1 MADEKPTPVAAAH
14 HGDPE
19 NQTTGLASAHPEPK
33 SGTMQAMIERDLLDE
48 RYANTQR
55 GLKNRHVQLM
65 ALGGTIGTGLFVG
78 SGQALN
84 IGGPLSLL
92 LGYIFISTLV
102 YSIVTGIAEVGA
114 YLPVHGGTM
123 SYHGFRYVS
132 RSLGFAMGYLYW
144 YSLGILVP
152 YEIVA
157 ASLVIDYWPNS
168 VPLAAWITIMLVV
181 IVALNYMPVGVYG
194 ETEFWFAGI
203 KIITLIGLLLLSF
216 ILFWGGGPNRQRL
229 GFHYWKDPGAMNA
242 YLVTSNQDTGRFI
255 GLLQCIVRSAIA
267 FIFAPELIIVT
278 AGEMESPRRN
288 VPKAAR
294 RYIYRLVI
302 FYLLGA
308 LAIGVICSS
317 QDPALLDGDTNN
329 ASASPFVAAIQNA
342 GIPVLRHIV
351 NAAILTSAWSAGNS
365 FLYMSSRSLY
375 GLAVSGNAPSILKT
389 CNRWGVP
396 WIAVS
401 VSSLFSLL
409 SYLAVSSGSY
419 EVFNW
424 LMNFTNTSGFIS
436 WICCCIVYFRFT
448 AATKAQGVEKPYKS
462 RLQPYG
468 IYIGLGMSVFMLLIN
483 GFTSFFP
490 QNWSASNFFTAY
502 IGIPAFVVLYVG
514 HRVCYWGDPWVW
526 NSGEVDLTTGLE
538 EILAA
543 ERPYQPRDTWGRKVK
558 ALIE

>member
-1 MADEKPTPVAAAH
+1 MAAEKPTPAPY
-14 HGDPE
+14 GNQDPE
-19 NQTTGLASAHPEPK
+19 AVPVPETETK
-33 SGTMQAMIERDLLDE
+33 AGTLQALVEADLLDE
-48 RYANTQR
+48 RYQNTQR
-55 GLKNRHVQLM
+55 GLKTRHVQLM

-84 IGGPLSLL
+84 IGGPLSLF
-92 LGYIFISTLV
+92 LGYVFISTLV
-102 YSIVTGIAEVGA
+102 YCIVTGIAEVGA

-157 ASLVIDYWPNS
+157 ASLVIDYWPNG
-168 VPLAAWITIMLVV
+168 VPLAAWITIMLAV
-181 IVALNYMPVGVYG
+181 IVFLNYMPVGIYG

-229 GFHYWKDPGAMNA
+229 GFHYWKDPGAMNT
-242 YLVTSNQDTGRFI
+242 YLVTSNENTGRFI
-255 GLLQCIVRSAIA
+255 GLLQCIVKSAIA

-288 VPKAAR
+288 VPKAGR

-317 QDPALLDGDTNN
+317 QDTALLTGDTNN

-375 GLAVSGNAPSILKT
+375 GLAVSGNAPSIFKT
-389 CNRWGVP
+389 CNRFGVP
-396 WIAVS
+396 WLAVT
-401 VSSLFSLL
+401 VSALFALL

-419 EVFNW
+419 TVFNW
-424 LMNFTNTSGFIS
+424 LINFTNTSGFIS
-436 WICCCIVYFRFT
+436 WICCCIVYFRFN
-448 AATKAQGVEKPYKS
+448 AAIKAQGVEKPYSS

-468 IYIGLGMSVFMLLIN
+468 IWIGLSFAIFLLLIN
-483 GFTSFFP
+483 GFTCFFP
-490 QNWSASNFFTAY
+490 SNWSAANFFTAY
-502 IGIPAFVVLYVG
+502 IGIPAFVLLYVG
-514 HRVCYWGDPWVW
+514 HRIWFWSDPWAW
-526 NSGEVDLTTGLE
+526 KSTEVDLQTGLQ

-543 ERPYQPRDTWGRKVK
+543 EKPARPRDTIGRKLM
-558 ALIE
+558 ALVE

>member
-1 MADEKPTPVAAAH
+1 MDDKLTPVPKGSNH
-14 HGDPE
+14 DPE
-19 NQTTGLASAHPEPK
+19 ALPQPKTG
-33 SGTMQAMIERDLLDE
+33 TVQALVEADLLDE

-55 GLKNRHVQLM
+55 GLKTRHVQLM

-92 LGYIFISTLV
+92 LGYVFISTLV
-102 YSIVTGIAEVGA
+102 YCVVTGIAEIGA

-132 RSLGFAMGYLYW
+132 RSMGFAMGYLYW

-168 VPLAAWITIMLVV
+168 VPLAVWITIMVVV
-181 IVALNYMPVGVYG
+181 IVILNYLPVGIYG
-194 ETEFWFAGI
+194 ETEFWFSGI
-203 KIITLIGLLLLSF
+203 KIITLIGLLILSF

-229 GFHYWKDPGAMNA
+229 GFHYWKQDGAMNT
-242 YLVTSNQDTGRFI
+242 YLVTSNGDTGRFI
-255 GLLQCIVRSAIA
+255 GLLQCIVKSAIA

-288 VPKAAR
+288 VPKAGR

-317 QDPALLDGDTNN
+317 QDSHLLTGDTNN
-329 ASASPFVAAIQNA
+329 ASASPFVAAIENA
-342 GIPVLRHIV
+342 GIPVLKHIV

-396 WIAVS
+396 WLAVTIS
-401 VSSLFSLL
+401 ALFSLL

-419 EVFNW
+419 TVFNW
-424 LMNFTNTSGFIS
+424 LINFTNTSGFIS
-436 WICCCIVYFRFT
+436 WICCCVVYFRFD
-448 AATKAQGVEKPYKS
+448 KAVKTQGIEKPYSS
-462 RLQPYG
+462 RMQPWG
-468 IYIGLGMSVFMLLIN
+468 IYVALSFSVFLLLIN
-483 GFTSFFP
+483 GFTAFFP
-490 QNWSASNFFTAY
+490 SNWSASNFFTAY
-502 IGIPAFVVLYVG
+502 IGIPAFVLLYVG
-514 HRVCYWGDPWVW
+514 HRIVFWKDPWAW
-526 NSGEVDLTTGLE
+526 NPTDVDLQTGLE
-538 EILAA
+538 EIIAA
-543 ERPYQPRDTWGRKVK
+543 EKPPRPRDTIGRKLM
-558 ALIE
+558 ALVE

>member
-1 MADEKPTPVAAAH
+1 MGEKPPADISHDATT
-14 HGDPE
+14 DPE
-19 NQTTGLASAHPEPK
+19 QGLHPQKP
-33 SGTMQAMIERDLLDE
+33 SNTLQALVEADLLDP
-48 RYANTQR
+48 RYTVTQR

-84 IGGPLSLL
+84 IGGPLSLF

-102 YSIVTGIAEVGA
+102 YCVVTGIAEIGA

-123 SYHGFRYVS
+123 SYHGYRYVS
-132 RSLGFAMGYLYW
+132 RSMGFAMGYLYW

-152 YEIVA
+152 YEVVA
-157 ASLVIDYWPNS
+157 ASLVIGYWDNP
-168 VPLAAWITIMLVV
+168 VPIAAWITIMLVV
-181 IVALNYMPVGVYG
+181 IVILNYMPVSVYG

-203 KIITLIGLLLLSF
+203 KIITLIGLLILSF

-229 GFHYWKDPGAMNA
+229 GFHYWKESGAMNA
-242 YLVTSNQDTGRFI
+242 YIVTSNQNTGRFI
-255 GLLQCIVRSAIA
+255 GLLQCIVKSAIA
-267 FIFAPELIIVT
+267 FIFAPELIIVS

-317 QDPALLDGDTNN
+317 QDDAIVSGNTDN

-375 GLAVSGNAPSILKT
+375 ALAVSGSAPSILKT

-396 WIAVS
+396 YIAVTI
-401 VSSLFSLL
+401 SSLFSLL
-409 SYLAVSSGSY
+409 SYLAVSNGSFT
-419 EVFNW
+419 VFNW
-424 LMNFTNTSGFIS
+424 LINFTNTSGFIS
-436 WICCCIVYFRFT
+436 WMCCCVVYFRFNK
-448 AATKAQGVEKPYKS
+448 AAKVQGIEKPYVS
-462 RLQPYG
+462 RMQPW
-468 IYIGLGMSVFMLLIN
+468 GMYVALPIAGFLLLIN
-483 GFTSFFP
+483 GFTCFFP
-490 QNWSASNFFTAY
+490 SNWSASNFFTAY
-502 IGIPAFVVLYVG
+502 IGIPAFVVLYLG
-514 HRVCYWGDPWVW
+514 HRLVFRKDPWVW
-526 NSGEVDLTTGLE
+526 RSEEVDLRTGLE

-543 ERPYQPRDTWGRKVK
+543 EMPERPRDTIGKK
-558 ALIE
+558 LMALVE

>member
-1 MADEKPTPVAAAH
+1 MSDDKIKPSAP
-14 HGDPE
+14 HGDVEAAPE
-19 NQTTGLASAHPEPK
+19 LKGGAL
-33 SGTMQAMIERDLLDE
+33 QAMVEADLLDE
-48 RYANTQR
+48 RYQNTQR
-55 GLKNRHVQLM
+55 GLKTRHVQLM

-84 IGGPLSLL
+84 IGGPLSLF
-92 LGYIFISTLV
+92 LGYVFISTLV
-102 YSIVTGIAEVGA
+102 YCVVTGIAEVGA

-132 RSLGFAMGYLYW
+132 RSMGFAMGYLYW

-157 ASLVIDYWPNS
+157 ASLVIEYWPNP
-168 VPLAAWITIMLVV
+168 VHLAVWITIMVVV
-181 IVALNYMPVGVYG
+181 IVLLNYFPVGVYG
-194 ETEFWFAGI
+194 ETEFWFASI

-229 GFHYWKDPGAMNA
+229 GFHYWKDPGAMNP
-242 YLVTSNQDTGRFI
+242 YLVTSNRDTGRFI
-255 GLLQCIVRSAIA
+255 GLLQCIVKSAIA

-317 QDPALLDGDTNN
+317 QDPALLTGNTDN

-396 WIAVS
+396 YIAVT

-409 SYLAVSSGSY
+409 SYLAISSGSY
-419 EVFNW
+419 TVFNW
-424 LMNFTNTSGFIS
+424 LINFTNTSGFIS
-436 WICCCIVYFRFT
+436 WICCCIVYFRFS
-448 AATKAQGVEKPYKS
+448 AAVKTQGVEKPYKS

-468 IYIGLGMSVFMLLIN
+468 VYVGLCMAVFLLLIN
-483 GFTSFFP
+483 GFTCFFP
-490 QNWSASNFFTAY
+490 SNWSASNFFTAY
-502 IGIPAFVVLYVG
+502 IGIPAFVLLYVG
-514 HRVCYWGDPWVW
+514 HRVMFWSDPWVW
-526 NSGEVDLTTGLE
+526 KSEDVDLHTGLE

-543 ERPYQPRDTWGRKVK
+543 ETPPRPRDTIGRKLM
-558 ALIE
+558 ALVE

>member
-1 MADEKPTPVAAAH
+1 MADKLTPVP
-14 HGDPE
+14 HGDA
-19 NQTTGLASAHPEPK
+19 TALPEPK
-33 SGTMQAMIERDLLDE
+33 TGTMQAMVQADLLDE
-48 RYANTQR
+48 RYQNTQR

-78 SGQALN
+78 SGQALS

-92 LGYIFISTLV
+92 LGYVYISTLV
-102 YSIVTGIAEVGA
+102 YCIVTGIAEVGA

-132 RSLGFAMGYLYW
+132 RSMGFAMGYLYW

-157 ASLVIDYWPNS
+157 ASLVIDYWPNP
-168 VPLAAWITIMLVV
+168 VHLAVWITIMLVV
-181 IVALNYMPVGVYG
+181 IVVLNYLPVAVYG

-229 GFHYWKDPGAMNA
+229 GFHYWKDPGAMNT
-242 YLVTSNQDTGRFI
+242 YLVTSNPHTGRFI
-255 GLLQCIVRSAIA
+255 GLLQCIVKSAIA

-317 QDPALLDGDTNN
+317 QDPTLLSPDTNTN
-329 ASASPFVAAIQNA
+329 TASASPFVIAIQNA

-375 GLAVSGNAPSILKT
+375 GLAVSGNAPSVLKT

-396 WIAVS
+396 YIAVT
-401 VSSLFSLL
+401 VSSLFSFL

-419 EVFNW
+419 TVFNW
-424 LMNFTNTSGFIS
+424 LINFTNTSGFIS
-436 WICCCIVYFRFT
+436 WICCCIVYFRFN
-448 AATKAQGVEKPYKS
+448 AAIKAQGIEKPYLSK
-462 RLQPYG
+462 LQPYG
-468 IYIGLGMSVFMLLIN
+468 VWIGLFLAIFLLLIN
-483 GFTSFFP
+483 GFTAFFP
-490 QNWSASNFFTAY
+490 SNWSASNFFTAY
-502 IGIPAFVVLYVG
+502 IGIPAFVLLYAA
-514 HRVCYWGDPWVW
+514 HRIVFWNDPWAW
-526 NSGEVDLTTGLE
+526 DSSEVDLVTGLE

-543 ERPYQPRDTWGRKVK
+543 EGPVRPRDTIGRKLM
-558 ALIE
+558 ALVE

>member
-1 MADEKPTPVAAAH
+1 MNDDKPTPTAP
-14 HGDPE
+14 HGDLESAAGPPE
-19 NQTTGLASAHPEPK
+19 TKTGS
-33 SGTMQAMIERDLLDE
+33 MQAMVEADLLDE
-48 RYANTQR
+48 RYQKTQR
-55 GLKNRHVQLM
+55 GLKTRHVQLM

-84 IGGPLSLL
+84 IGGPLSLF
-92 LGYIFISTLV
+92 LGYVFISTLV
-102 YSIVTGIAEVGA
+102 YCIVTGIAEIGA

-132 RSLGFAMGYLYW
+132 RSMGFAMGYLYW

-181 IVALNYMPVGVYG
+181 IVLLNYLPVGVYG

-229 GFHYWKDPGAMNA
+229 GFHYWKDPGAMNT
-242 YLVTSNQDTGRFI
+242 YLVTSNPDTGRFI
-255 GLLQCIVRSAIA
+255 GLLQCIVKSAIA

-317 QDPALLDGDTNN
+317 HDSALLTGDTNN
-329 ASASPFVAAIQNA
+329 ASASPFVAAIQSA

-375 GLAVSGNAPSILKT
+375 GLAVSGDAPSLFKS
-389 CNRWGVP
+389 CNRFGVP
-396 WIAVS
+396 YIAVT
-401 VSSLFSLL
+401 VSALFSLL

-419 EVFNW
+419 TVFNW
-424 LMNFTNTSGFIS
+424 FINFTNTSGFIS
-436 WICCCIVYFRFT
+436 WICCAIVYFRF
-448 AATKAQGVEKPYKS
+448 AAALKVQGVERPYKS
-462 RLQPYG
+462 FIQPYG
-468 IYIGLGMSVFMLLIN
+468 VWVGLVLAVFLLLIN
-483 GFTSFFP
+483 GFTCFFP
-490 QNWSASNFFTAY
+490 QNWSAANFFTAY
-502 IGIPAFVVLYVG
+502 VGIPAFLVLYVG
-514 HRVCYWGDPWVW
+514 HRIVFWSDSWAW
-526 NSGEVDLTTGLE
+526 ESDKVDLVTGLE

-543 ERPYQPRDTWGRKVK
+543 EGPVRPRDTIGRKLL
-558 ALIE
+558 ALVE

>member
-1 MADEKPTPVAAAH
+1 MSDDKIKPSAP
-14 HGDPE
+14 HGDVEAAPE
-19 NQTTGLASAHPEPK
+19 LKGGAL
-33 SGTMQAMIERDLLDE
+33 QAMVEADLLDE
-48 RYANTQR
+48 RYQNTQR
-55 GLKNRHVQLM
+55 GLKTRHVQLM

-84 IGGPLSLL
+84 IGGPLSLF
-92 LGYIFISTLV
+92 LGYVFISTLV
-102 YSIVTGIAEVGA
+102 YCVVTGIAEVGA

-132 RSLGFAMGYLYW
+132 RSMGFAMGYLYW

-157 ASLVIDYWPNS
+157 ASLVIEYWPNP
-168 VPLAAWITIMLVV
+168 VHLAVWITIMVVV
-181 IVALNYMPVGVYG
+181 IVLLNYFPVGVYG
-194 ETEFWFAGI
+194 ETEFWFASI

-229 GFHYWKDPGAMNA
+229 GFHYWKDPGAMNP
-242 YLVTSNQDTGRFI
+242 YLVTSNRDTGRFI
-255 GLLQCIVRSAIA
+255 GLLQCIVKSAIA

-317 QDPALLDGDTNN
+317 QDPALLTGNTDN

-396 WIAVS
+396 YIAVT

-409 SYLAVSSGSY
+409 SYLAISSGSY
-419 EVFNW
+419 TVFNW
-424 LMNFTNTSGFIS
+424 LINFTNTSGFIS
-436 WICCCIVYFRFT
+436 WICCCIVYFRFS
-448 AATKAQGVEKPYKS
+448 AAVKVQGVEKPYKS

-468 IYIGLGMSVFMLLIN
+468 VYVGLCMAVFLLLIN
-483 GFTSFFP
+483 GFTCFFP
-490 QNWSASNFFTAY
+490 SNWSASNFFTAY
-502 IGIPAFVVLYVG
+502 IGIPAFVLLYVG
-514 HRVCYWGDPWVW
+514 HRVMFWSDPWVW
-526 NSGEVDLTTGLE
+526 KSEDVDLHTGLE

-543 ERPYQPRDTWGRKVK
+543 ERPPRPRDTIGRKLM
-558 ALIE
+558 ALVE

>member
-1 MADEKPTPVAAAH
+1 MSDDRIKPSAARP
-14 HGDPE
+14 GDVDAAPDLKA
-19 NQTTGLASAHPEPK
+19 GAL
-33 SGTMQAMIERDLLDE
+33 QAMVEADLLDE
-48 RYANTQR
+48 RYQNTQR

-92 LGYIFISTLV
+92 LGYVFISTLV
-102 YSIVTGIAEVGA
+102 YCVVTGIAEVGA

-132 RSLGFAMGYLYW
+132 RSMGFAMGYLYW

-157 ASLVIDYWPNS
+157 ASLVIEYWPNP
-168 VPLAAWITIMLVV
+168 VHLAVWITIMVVV
-181 IVALNYMPVGVYG
+181 IVLLNYFPVGVYG
-194 ETEFWFAGI
+194 ETEFWFASI

-229 GFHYWKDPGAMNA
+229 GFHYWKDPGAMNP
-242 YLVTSNQDTGRFI
+242 YLVTSNKDTGRFI
-255 GLLQCIVRSAIA
+255 GLLQCIVKSAIA

-317 QDPALLDGDTNN
+317 QDPALLTGSTDD

-396 WIAVS
+396 YIAVTA
-401 VSSLFSLL
+401 SSLFSLL

-419 EVFNW
+419 TVFNW
-424 LMNFTNTSGFIS
+424 LINFTNTSGFIS
-436 WICCCIVYFRFT
+436 WICCCIVYFRFS
-448 AATKAQGVEKPYKS
+448 AAVKAQGVEKPYKS

-468 IYIGLGMSVFMLLIN
+468 VYIGLCMAIFLLLIN
-483 GFTSFFP
+483 GFTCFFP
-490 QNWSASNFFTAY
+490 SNWSASNFFTAY
-502 IGIPAFVVLYVG
+502 IGIPAFVLLYAG
-514 HRVCYWGDPWVW
+514 HRAIFWNDPWVW
-526 NSGEVDLTTGLE
+526 KSRDVDLHTGLE

-543 ERPYQPRDTWGRKVK
+543 EKPPRPRDTIGRKLM

>member
-1 MADEKPTPVAAAH
+1 MSDKIKPSAAP
-14 HGDPE
+14 HGDLETAPE
-19 NQTTGLASAHPEPK
+19 VKTGAL
-33 SGTMQAMIERDLLDE
+33 QAMVEADLLDD
-48 RYANTQR
+48 RYQNTQR

-84 IGGPLSLL
+84 IGGPLSLF
-92 LGYIFISTLV
+92 LGYVFISTLV
-102 YSIVTGIAEVGA
+102 YCVVTGIAEVGA

-132 RSLGFAMGYLYW
+132 RSMGFAMGYLYW

-157 ASLVIDYWPNS
+157 ASLVIEYWPNP
-168 VPLAAWITIMLVV
+168 VHLAVWITIMIVV
-181 IVALNYMPVGVYG
+181 IVVLNYCPVGVYG
-194 ETEFWFAGI
+194 ETEFWFASI

-216 ILFWGGGPNRQRL
+216 ILFWGGGPDRQRL

-242 YLVTSNQDTGRFI
+242 YLVTSNKDTGRFI
-255 GLLQCIVRSAIA
+255 GLLQCIVKSAIA

-317 QDPALLDGDTNN
+317 QDPALLTGNTDN
-329 ASASPFVAAIQNA
+329 ASASPFVAAIQNS

-375 GLAVSGNAPSILKT
+375 GLAVSGNAPSIFKT

-396 WIAVS
+396 YIAVTA
-401 VSSLFSLL
+401 SSLFSLL

-419 EVFNW
+419 TVFNW
-424 LMNFTNTSGFIS
+424 LINFTNTSGFIS
-436 WICCCIVYFRFT
+436 WICCCIVYFRFS
-448 AATKAQGVEKPYKS
+448 AAVKVQGIEKPYKS

-468 IYIGLGMSVFMLLIN
+468 IYIGLCLAVLMLLIN
-483 GFTSFFP
+483 GFTCFFP
-490 QNWSASNFFTAY
+490 SNWSASNFFTAY
-502 IGIPAFVVLYVG
+502 IGIPAFVLLYVG
-514 HRVCYWGDPWVW
+514 HRVVFWGDPWVW
-526 NSGEVDLTTGLE
+526 KSKDVDLHTGLE

-543 ERPYQPRDTWGRKVK
+543 ERPPKPRDTIGRKLM
-558 ALIE
+558 ALVE